1 MNSKINKKH
10 IRQINQLLTNITG
23 SSSEILA
30 YAMYCIF
37 GFDITLD
44 ILNGKY
50 GKVPTKEKL
59 TSLLEHVSLENISF
73 VDNGKYQEP
82 VLKKDFLNMFLG
94 ENYKDQNS
102 IFHRYLADNLS
113 YSEHIKNFGNIFEN
127 WDNIKKEYQKAKMN
141 LNLETKLDAITAV
154 KTLDLLEAK
163 KNVSDSN
170 KEFFFLLIIYHVI
183 YQDRF
188 TPDRKR
194 AVEAANFIDIHL

>member
-1 MNSKINKKH
+1 
-10 IRQINQLLTNITG
+10 
-23 SSSEILA
+23 
-30 YAMYCIF
+30 MYCIF

-170 KEFFFLLIIYHVI
+170 KEFFDSGIIYHVI

>member
-170 KEFFFLLIIYHVI
+170 KEFFDSGIIYHVI